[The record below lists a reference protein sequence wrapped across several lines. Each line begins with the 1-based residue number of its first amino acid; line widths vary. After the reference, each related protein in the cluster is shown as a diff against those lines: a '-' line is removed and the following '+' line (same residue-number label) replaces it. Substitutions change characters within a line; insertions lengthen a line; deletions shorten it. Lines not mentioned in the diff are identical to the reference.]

1 MTEFSTKLGSN
12 QMKYFAIATCTFAL
26 VACGGGGGG
35 GTSSAVN
42 DTSGNPFL
50 ARVGTYISGCQDDT
64 PNPSQANQSAK
75 RSVQITLTISAPTDA
90 DKASV
95 SMRRKLFSGSDTCN
109 AAAFSQDLTVSGQL
123 TAISAT
129 KTITVDSPLPSGWAL
144 SNKITGTASEALF
157 RFDAYTL
164 STGGISGTVPA
175 FGVTT
180 KVGYMF
186 SNGKLYGLFGPRDTD
201 GVGQVFS
208 NVYLT
213 KQ

>member
-1 MTEFSTKLGSN
+1 
-12 QMKYFAIATCTFAL
+12 MKYFAISICTFAL
-26 VACGGGGGG
+26 VACGGGGSG
-35 GTSSAVN
+35 GTSSPVN
-42 DTSGNPFL
+42 DTSGNPFA
-50 ARVGTYISGCQDDT
+50 ARVGTYVSDCQDDN
-64 PNPSQANQSAK
+64 PNPFQTNQSAK
-75 RSVQITLTISAPTDA
+75 RSVQVTLTISGPVDS

-129 KTITVDSPLPSGWAL
+129 KAITVNSPLPSGWAL
-144 SNKITGTASEALF
+144 SNKITGTASLALF
-157 RFDAYTL
+157 RFDAYNV
-164 STGGISGTVPA
+164 STGNISGTIPA
-175 FGVTT
+175 FGMTT

-186 SNGKLYGLFGPRDTD
+186 SNGKLYGLIGPGDTD

>member
-1 MTEFSTKLGSN
+1 
-12 QMKYFAIATCTFAL
+12 MKYFGIAICTFAV

-42 DTSGNPFL
+42 DTSTNPF
-50 ARVGTYISGCQDDT
+50 AAWVGTYVSDCQDDT
-64 PNPSQANQSAK
+64 PNPSQASQSAK
-75 RSVQITLTISAPTDA
+75 RSVQITLTIGSPVDA

-95 SMRRKLFSGSDTCN
+95 SMRRKLFSGSDSCN
-109 AAAFSQDLTVSGQL
+109 AAAFSQDLTVSGQI
-123 TAISAT
+123 TALNAT
-129 KTITVDSPLPSGWAL
+129 KAITVDSPLPSGWAV
-144 SNKITGTASEALF
+144 SNKITGTASEAVF

-186 SNGKLYGLFGPRDTD
+186 SNGKLYGLIGPGDAD

-208 NVYLT
+208 HIYLT